1 MKATLNDRVIADS
14 TDIVEVDGYH
24 YFPRATVKT
33 EWLKRRRRPRR
44 TTSARTAFSST
55 TS

>member
-1 MKATLNDRVIADS
+1 MNGRVIADS

-33 EWLKRRRRPRR
+33 EWLKKAPK
-44 TTSARTAFSST
+44 TASDNECPHGVQF
-55 TS
+55 